1 MGVPTSFL
9 LRPGAASSVT
19 GAISSI
25 PLRDTA
31 LNRPQQARRPTDLED
46 MPGQMRLLPSS
57 CVPGWAEGVL
67 AEARECSRA
76 GHSPWNPTWP
86 ACSQGRQVL
95 SGYGE
100 LVVLTRSASA
110 LADQPLDAVHSGLA
124 GGDDLI
130 YDEYAEIPV
139 LVALAEAAT
148 FRAPQECGGAPG
160 NGHRL
165 ATERN
170 FAPHFPRTRQ
180 NLRGEDDRGRHPPQ
194 ERPRSS
200 SAGTVV
206 RAPYLSQRPALRFLS
221 HLPAQ
226 LLPHGTD
233 HTVSGRSGLLYVVQ
247 VWT

>member
-1 MGVPTSFL
+1 
-9 LRPGAASSVT
+9 
-19 GAISSI
+19 
-25 PLRDTA
+25 
-31 LNRPQQARRPTDLED
+31 

-86 ACSQGRQVL
+86 AGFPQGRQVL

-170 FAPHFPRTRQ
+170 FAPHIPRSRQ
-180 NLRGEDDRGRHPPQ
+180 DLRGRTTGAATPHRRGPGRHPREPWCG
-194 ERPRSS
+194 PLISL
-200 SAGTVV
+200 SAGLAISVTPSGATSAARHRPHRVRSVWVV
-206 RAPYLSQRPALRFLS
+206 VCRTSV
-221 HLPAQ
+221 
-226 LLPHGTD
+226 D
-233 HTVSGRSGLLYVVQ
+233 VSGLRP
-247 VWT
+247 

>member
-1 MGVPTSFL
+1 
-9 LRPGAASSVT
+9 
-19 GAISSI
+19 
-25 PLRDTA
+25 
-31 LNRPQQARRPTDLED
+31 

-86 ACSQGRQVL
+86 AGFPQGRQVL

-100 LVVLTRSASA
+100 LFVLTRSASA

-200 SAGTVV
+200 SAGPQDDPVLIS
-206 RAPYLSQRPALRFLS
+206 APRLRFLS
-221 HLPAQ
+221 HR
-226 LLPHGTD
+226 
-233 HTVSGRSGLLYVVQ
+233 TVPVKCCGLYKS
-247 VWT
+247 WTWPPRRT